1 MLLIGNG
8 KVVTRNKNDD
18 FYDCGAVLI
27 KDGRISEVGQSEQ
40 LSKKYS
46 SARYIDAKGGLIMPG
61 LINTH
66 DHIYSAL
73 ARGMLRKGYAPTNFL
88 EILDGMWWAIDNA
101 LTLEQ
106 VESSALAT
114 YMECIKNGVTTI
126 FDHHASFS
134 AIDDSL
140 FTIADVAR
148 RAGVRSNLCFE
159 VSDRHG
165 RQKMKDAVRE
175 NVNFINYAMNDQSDM
190 ITAMMG
196 LHASFTL
203 SDDTLAYVRDQKPD
217 GVGYHVHV
225 AEGIEDLQDSL
236 RQYGKPVAQRLMDWQ
251 ILGEK
256 SIAVH
261 CVYLNPT
268 EIRLLRD
275 SDTMMVHNPE
285 SNMGN
290 ACGCPPTLKIYQAGV
305 LSGLGTDGYT
315 QDVIE
320 SWKVGNVLHKHHLAN
335 PNVAWSELPDM
346 LFRGNAAIANRYF
359 KTKLGAL
366 EVGAAGDVII
376 SDYNPY
382 TPINKDNVNGH
393 ILFGMQGNSVTTTV
407 INGQVVMQNRELITL
422 DEEKITA
429 QIRSSA
435 AELWGV
441 LNE

>member
-8 KVVTRNKNDD
+8 KLVTRNANDD
-18 FYDCGAVLI
+18 YYDCGAVLI
-27 KDGRISEVGQSEQ
+27 KDGRIAEVGHSEA
-40 LSKKYS
+40 LRSKHN
-46 SARYIDAKGGLIMPG
+46 AVRFLDAKGGLIMPG
-61 LINTH
+61 FINTH

-73 ARGMLRKGYAPTNFL
+73 ARGLAVKGYAPTNFL
-88 EILDGMWWAIDNA
+88 EILDGMWWTIDNA

-106 VESSALAT
+106 VKASALAT

-134 AIDDSL
+134 AIEGSL

-165 RQKMKDAVRE
+165 AAKMKAAVRE
-175 NVNFINYAMNDQSDM
+175 NVDFINHALADQSDM
-190 ITAMMG
+190 LSAMMG

-203 SDDTLAYVRDQKPD
+203 SDETLAYVREQKPD

-236 RQYGKPVAQRLMDWQ
+236 RRYAKPVVQRLMDWQ

-256 SIAVH
+256 TIAVH
-261 CVYLNPT
+261 CVYLNPM

-275 SDTMMVHNPE
+275 SNTMMVHNPE

-290 ACGCPPTLKIYQAGV
+290 ACGCPPTLKIYRSGV

-315 QDVIE
+315 QDMIE
-320 SWKVGNVLHKHHLAN
+320 SWKVGNVLHKHHLGD
-335 PNVAWSELPDM
+335 PNAGWVELPDM
-346 LFRGNAAIANRYF
+346 LFKGNAAIANRYF

-376 SDYNPY
+376 SDYNPF
-382 TPINKDNVNGH
+382 TPIDKDNVNGH
-393 ILFGMQGNSVTTTV
+393 ILFGMQGNSVTTTIV
-407 INGQVVMQNRELITL
+407 NGQVLMQNRELITL

-435 AELWGV
+435 RALWSTI
-441 LNE
+441 NA